1 MSSVRCCTIA
11 KTALLQRDS
20 VPFQIFS
27 IAFRTTALAGVMQ
40 PSALHH
46 LTSSTMQVARTSQ
59 RCMRSSA
66 LPRCFSSCA
75 VSSKAAASSSTA
87 STSEN
92 SQQFTTRPRF
102 FDSLSKRS
110 SPKARHYD
118 MGENSSLRLTIRPPS
133 SPAPFSQPAVTSTP
147 SSSAIISDSQL
158 PPALHKAPSEYA
170 TLTSEQISEMQA
182 LRLSDPATW
191 TRSKLAAKYNVSKF
205 FVAMTSFGDSHEAK
219 ETAKTVKETHD
230 MNSQRE
236 REGWGFKKRVD
247 REVRRRRKEFW

>member
-1 MSSVRCCTIA
+1 
-11 KTALLQRDS
+11 
-20 VPFQIFS
+20 
-27 IAFRTTALAGVMQ
+27 
-40 PSALHH
+40 
-46 LTSSTMQVARTSQ
+46 MQVARTSQ

-66 LPRCFSSCA
+66 LPRLFSSCA

-118 MGENSSLRLTIRPPS
+118 MGENNSLRLTVRPPS
-133 SPAPFSQPAVTSTP
+133 SPAPFSQPAVSSTP
-147 SSSAIISDSQL
+147 SSSSAVTSDSQL
-158 PPALHKAPSEYA
+158 PPALHKATPEYA
-170 TLTSEQISEMQA
+170 TLTPEQIAEMQA
-182 LRLSDPATW
+182 LRLSDPVTW

-205 FVAMTSFGDSHEAK
+205 FVAMKSFGVSYEAK
-219 ETAKTVKETHD
+219 ETAKSVKETHD
-230 MNSQRE
+230 ENAKRE